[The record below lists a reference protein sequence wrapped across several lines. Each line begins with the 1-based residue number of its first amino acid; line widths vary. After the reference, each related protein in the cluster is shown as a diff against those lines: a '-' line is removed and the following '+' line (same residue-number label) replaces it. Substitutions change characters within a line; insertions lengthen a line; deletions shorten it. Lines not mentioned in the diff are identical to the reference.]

1 MTPPRTLLIACG
13 ALAREVKAVLAA
25 NRLDQIEITCLPA
38 ILHNRPDRIPAAVHA
53 RILAARATHDR
64 ILVLYGD
71 CGTGGALDAM
81 LAEEGV
87 ARIEGPHC
95 YAFYAGEADFAA
107 LMAEE
112 IGSFFLTDYL
122 ARHFDRLVWRGLG
135 LDRHPEL
142 RPMIF
147 GHYRRLVHLVQQP
160 DTAVTAKAEAAAAR
174 LGLPLVVRQT
184 GVGGLTGFL
193 AA

>member
-1 MTPPRTLLIACG
+1 VTTLLIACG

-25 NRLDQIEITCLPA
+25 NRLDRIDVACLPA
-38 ILHNRPDRIPAAVHA
+38 ILHNRPERIPAAVRA
-53 RILAARATHDR
+53 RIQAARATHER

-87 ARIEGPHC
+87 ARIAGPHC
-95 YAFYAGEADFAA
+95 YAFLAGEADFAA

-112 IGSFFLTDYL
+112 IGSFFLTDFL

-160 DTAVTAKAEAAAAR
+160 DPAVHAKAEAAAAR
-174 LGLPLVVRQT
+174 LGLPLIVRQT
-184 GVGGLTGFL
+184 GVDGLTRFL